1 MALKTY
7 RRQTSLGLQSSVN
20 CPTCSSGSY
29 RTVGCF
35 NGTIRYVSKTA
46 GWDGSQNILL
56 AYVYIANDVVWIK
69 DGANGSIE
77 CATVTGSVSD
87 PAGTYKIDEAANG
100 GNGAYGSCDPG
111 DFDGCVVP

>member
-20 CPTCSSGSY
+20 CPTCSTGSY
-29 RTVGCF
+29 RTVDCSSGSV
-35 NGTIRYVSKTA
+35 GYVSKTV

-56 AYVYIANDVVWIK
+56 AYVYVANDVVWVK
-69 DGANGSIE
+69 DGASGTIY

-87 PAGTYKIDEAANG
+87 PAGTYRIDEAANS
-100 GNGAYGSCDPG
+100 GNGAYANCTSCI
-111 DFDGCVVP
+111 VP

>member
-20 CPTCSSGSY
+20 CPTCSTGSY
-29 RTVGCF
+29 KTVDCSSS
-35 NGTIRYVSKTA
+35 TIRYVSKTL

-56 AYVYIANDVVWIK
+56 AYVYVTNDVVWVK
-69 DGANGSIE
+69 DGASGTIY

-87 PAGTYKIDEAANG
+87 PAGTYRIDEAANG
-100 GNGAYGSCDPG
+100 GNGAYANCTS
-111 DFDGCVVP
+111 CVVP